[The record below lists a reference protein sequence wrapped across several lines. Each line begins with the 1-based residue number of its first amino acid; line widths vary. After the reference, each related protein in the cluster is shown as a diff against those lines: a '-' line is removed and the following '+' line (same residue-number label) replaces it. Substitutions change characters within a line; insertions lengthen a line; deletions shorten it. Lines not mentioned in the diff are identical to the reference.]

1 MIVFPGGFNWPI
13 WAAQEKGFFAR
24 EGLAHPSL
32 VLPPTQN
39 RRNPTMK
46 WTLTTKTQTYGLNT
60 DVSRYEFRVVRAG
73 DAVRVSFENLK
84 PGNVREGHFLMASDV
99 ARTLGSAL
107 LLTSAPGSDSMN
119 VVFKVDE
126 GKAKS

>member
-1 MIVFPGGFNWPI
+1 
-13 WAAQEKGFFAR
+13 
-24 EGLAHPSL
+24 
-32 VLPPTQN
+32 
-39 RRNPTMK
+39 MK
-46 WTLTTKTQTYGLNT
+46 WTLTTRTQTHGLNT

-84 PGNVREGHFLMASDV
+84 PGGVREGHFLIASDV